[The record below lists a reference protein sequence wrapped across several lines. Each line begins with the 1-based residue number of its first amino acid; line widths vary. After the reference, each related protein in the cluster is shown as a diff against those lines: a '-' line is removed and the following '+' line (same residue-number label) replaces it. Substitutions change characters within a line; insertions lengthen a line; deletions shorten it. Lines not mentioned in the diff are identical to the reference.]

1 MQTISEVTK
10 NYPVST
16 RMLRYYEQIGLLKS
30 VKMEGY
36 AYRTYEESS
45 LVRLEQILVLR
56 KLRIPL
62 KEIQRI
68 LQSDESRIA
77 LAVFQEKMYELSS
90 EMTAWSVIHNVLQHL
105 VDQLKLHAEVKLNP
119 GVWMDKTLLQIVEAL
134 PLSKNNLKEDLSMN
148 DFIKA
153 DQHLSKLKDV
163 RIVYLPPSPV
173 ASIQV
178 IGKSPEY
185 ETGMEL
191 QKFMMDTKL
200 AQLKPDLR
208 HYGFNHPNGV
218 QPDGSDHGYERWVT
232 IPDDLEVREP
242 FVKKHFTGGLYAAHM
257 IPMGNFE
264 EWGWLTEWVEH
275 HEEYEPNWG
284 DPDCMH
290 GSKEEHLNYIN
301 QYHLS
306 NEEID
311 KVVQLDL
318 LLPIKSKLN
327 R

>member
-30 VKMEGY
+30 VKKEGY

-77 LAVFQEKMYELSS
+77 LAVFQEKIYELSS
-90 EMTAWSVIHNVLQHL
+90 EMTALSVIHNVLQNL

-134 PLSKNNLKEDLSMN
+134 PLSKSNLKEDLSMN
-148 DFIKA
+148 DLIKA
-153 DQHLSKLKDV
+153 DQHLSTLKDV

-178 IGKSPEY
+178 IGKLPEY
-185 ETGMEL
+185 ETGM
-191 QKFMMDTKL
+191 
-200 AQLKPDLR
+200 
-208 HYGFNHPNGV
+208 
-218 QPDGSDHGYERWVT
+218 S
-232 IPDDLEVREP
+232 
-242 FVKKHFTGGLYAAHM
+242 
-257 IPMGNFE
+257 
-264 EWGWLTEWVEH
+264 
-275 HEEYEPNWG
+275 
-284 DPDCMH
+284 C
-290 GSKEEHLNYIN
+290 
-301 QYHLS
+301 
-306 NEEID
+306 
-311 KVVQLDL
+311 
-318 LLPIKSKLN
+318 KSL
-327 R
+327 